1 MSSLPPNQP
10 PGNPPVPP
18 PGVPPQE
25 PVWHGGANYPSP
37 REGRGASFFVAIFL
51 GLLLLVSGGLN
62 VLLLLLS
69 VGSFAGG
76 GMAGEIDDTG
86 AIYDLVTTGGES
98 GATNKVLRIPIKGAI
113 SEAQSPV
120 LGATGGMVSQV
131 RRALRYAASDKSV
144 RGILLDINSPGGG
157 VTDSDEIYQMLQD
170 FKQKHP
176 EIKVAALL
184 GDMAASGGYYI
195 AVAAEWIVA
204 RRSTITGSIGVIMSA
219 WNFAKLANEHGVTE
233 VAIKSKHTPYK
244 DMLSPMRD
252 MTPEERNILLSIVE
266 ELYQQF
272 VTVVADGRQGLT
284 RERVQELANGAI
296 YSAKQARDD
305 GLVDEIGDM
314 DSIEQW
320 FRQRYDELQYVE
332 YRRRASFRELLFGM
346 QARTPDTDPLSALGR
361 VLTASTGPRF
371 LYYWQGAR

>member
-10 PGNPPVPP
+10 PGSSPIPP

-25 PVWHGGANYPSP
+25 PVWHSGANYPSP

-76 GMAGEIDDTG
+76 GMAGEIDGTG

-98 GATNKVLRIPIKGAI
+98 NAANKVLRIPIKGAI
-113 SEAQSPV
+113 AEAQSPV

-131 RRALRYAASDKSV
+131 RRALRYAESDENV

-157 VTDSDEIYQMLQD
+157 VTDSDEIYQLLQD
-170 FKQKHP
+170 FKEKRPQV
-176 EIKVAALL
+176 KVAALL
-184 GDMAASGGYYI
+184 GDMAASGGYYV

-219 WNFAKLANEHGVTE
+219 WNFAKLAKEYGVSE

-252 MTPEERNILLSIVE
+252 MTTAERDILLSIVE

-272 VTVVADGRQGLT
+272 VTVVAEGRQGLT

-296 YSAKQARDD
+296 YSAQQARQD

-314 DSIEQW
+314 DTIEQW
-320 FRQRYDELQYVE
+320 FRERYDELQYVE
-332 YRRRASFRELLFGM
+332 YRRRASFGEMLLGM
-346 QARTPDTDPLSALGR
+346 RAPPRADPLNALGR
-361 VLTASTGPRF
+361 VLTSSTGPRF